1 MEIVTRHRD
10 ILLAWNEKQKTDDDH
25 NKDDKDKNAFHR

>member
-10 ILLAWNEKQKTDDDH
+10 ILLAWNEKQKTDDNN
-25 NKDDKDKNAFHR
+25 NKDDKDENAFHK